1 MFSIMAHNRR
11 QGWQNLEKKSY
22 VRQLIFEI
30 LSPSEPII
38 RAIIEKMVSPDY
50 VLRYL
55 PQVLEM
61 VGYKI

>member
-1 MFSIMAHNRR
+1 M
-11 QGWQNLEKKSY
+11 
-22 VRQLIFEI
+22 RQLIFEI